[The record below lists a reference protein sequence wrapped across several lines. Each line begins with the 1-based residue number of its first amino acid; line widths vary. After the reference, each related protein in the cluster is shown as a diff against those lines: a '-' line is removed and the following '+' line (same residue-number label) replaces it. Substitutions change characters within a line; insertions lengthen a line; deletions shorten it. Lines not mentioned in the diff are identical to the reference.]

1 MRRTMVVSVFA
12 GCGKTWLANH
22 QNKYGYSMRD
32 SDSSTY
38 EKTAGWEKEYINS
51 FMKEAKSGKYDFI
64 FVCQTESVIDEMDRQ
79 KIPYVIV
86 EPDNIVWNEQE
97 SKERAK
103 ERQIIKQ
110 QWFGRFILRDN
121 SHMPTQGLDIQLG
134 DRVIS
139 TAQFDTIWDRVRHP
153 SFNAFTGV
161 VAIDITGLP
170 RGFLNTLANKSN
182 IDLSDKGWR
191 KIFDAIAE
199 NVKPLESEPL
209 TLGKYAQ
216 EFANRLV
223 ADTGN
228 EVELQFPLYANRT
241 RIDVLE
247 HIDESH
253 CKIYDF
259 MSGVATLKS
268 VTELRTHWDGMV
280 AQGIQPVSAVMFC
293 NKRGPMLKHT
303 CDEMNTLVQAM
314 NDEDFYMTLEAAGG
328 DASKMPHYNFDVILD
343 QNIPVKK

>member
-1 MRRTMVVSVFA
+1 M
-12 GCGKTWLANH
+12 
-22 QNKYGYSMRD
+22 
-32 SDSSTY
+32 
-38 EKTAGWEKEYINS
+38 
-51 FMKEAKSGKYDFI
+51 
-64 FVCQTESVIDEMDRQ
+64 
-79 KIPYVIV
+79 
-86 EPDNIVWNEQE
+86 
-97 SKERAK
+97 
-103 ERQIIKQ
+103 
-110 QWFGRFILRDN
+110 
-121 SHMPTQGLDIQLG
+121 
-134 DRVIS
+134 
-139 TAQFDTIWDRVRHP
+139 
-153 SFNAFTGV
+153 
-161 VAIDITGLP
+161 
-170 RGFLNTLANKSN
+170 
-182 IDLSDKGWR
+182 
-191 KIFDAIAE
+191 
-199 NVKPLESEPL
+199 KPLESEPL
-209 TLGKYAQ
+209 TLAKYAQ
-216 EFANRLV
+216 DFANRLV

>member
-1 MRRTMVVSVFA
+1 MVT
-12 GCGKTWLANH
+12 G
-22 QNKYGYSMRD
+22 GYD
-32 SDSSTY
+32 L
-38 EKTAGWEKEYINS
+38 K
-51 FMKEAKSGKYDFI
+51 
-64 FVCQTESVIDEMDRQ
+64 
-79 KIPYVIV
+79 
-86 EPDNIVWNEQE
+86 
-97 SKERAK
+97 
-103 ERQIIKQ
+103 
-110 QWFGRFILRDN
+110 RFYQCN
-121 SHMPTQGLDIQLG
+121 MPTQGLDIQLG

-139 TAQFDTIWDRVRHP
+139 TAQFDTIWDRARHP

-161 VAIDITGLP
+161 VAVDITGLP

-191 KIFDAIAE
+191 TIFDAIAE
-199 NVKPLESEPL
+199 NVKPFDSEPF
-209 TLGKYAQ
+209 TLEKYAQ

-253 CKIYDF
+253 CRIYDF

-280 AQGIQPVSAVMFC
+280 AQGIQPISAVMYC

-328 DASKMPHYNFDVILD
+328 DASKMPHYSFDVVLD

>member
-1 MRRTMVVSVFA
+1 M
-12 GCGKTWLANH
+12 
-22 QNKYGYSMRD
+22 
-32 SDSSTY
+32 
-38 EKTAGWEKEYINS
+38 
-51 FMKEAKSGKYDFI
+51 
-64 FVCQTESVIDEMDRQ
+64 
-79 KIPYVIV
+79 
-86 EPDNIVWNEQE
+86 
-97 SKERAK
+97 
-103 ERQIIKQ
+103 
-110 QWFGRFILRDN
+110 
-121 SHMPTQGLDIQLG
+121 
-134 DRVIS
+134 
-139 TAQFDTIWDRVRHP
+139 
-153 SFNAFTGV
+153 
-161 VAIDITGLP
+161 
-170 RGFLNTLANKSN
+170 
-182 IDLSDKGWR
+182 
-191 KIFDAIAE
+191 
-199 NVKPLESEPL
+199 
-209 TLGKYAQ
+209 
-216 EFANRLV
+216 V

-259 MSGVATLKS
+259 MSGVATLNS

>member
-1 MRRTMVVSVFA
+1 MN
-12 GCGKTWLANH
+12 LAAPPRNPTISIVGGVNGGYDLKH
-22 QNKYGYSMRD
+22 FYQNNM
-32 SDSSTY
+32 
-38 EKTAGWEKEYINS
+38 
-51 FMKEAKSGKYDFI
+51 
-64 FVCQTESVIDEMDRQ
+64 
-79 KIPYVIV
+79 
-86 EPDNIVWNEQE
+86 
-97 SKERAK
+97 
-103 ERQIIKQ
+103 
-110 QWFGRFILRDN
+110 L
-121 SHMPTQGLDIQLG
+121 TQGLDIQLG
-134 DRVIS
+134 ERVIA
-139 TAQFDTIWDRVRHP
+139 TAQFDTIWDKARHP
-153 SFNAFTGV
+153 AFNAFTGV
-161 VAIDITGLP
+161 VAVDISGLP
-170 RGFLNTLANKSN
+170 RGFLNTLANKSD

-209 TLGKYAQ
+209 TLEKYAQ
-216 EFANRLV
+216 DFANRLV